1 MQQVSQLYIEGMG
14 DIIRQP
20 SKMRL
25 TFHYPSGAITYTTED
40 ITKVTETKTAH
51 LIASELPSIT
61 LEMELLNL
69 DGTFNPN
76 DDSGFHDMI
85 VEGVRVDYEFGY
97 DIPLVKPYGYEGD
110 GVESDP
116 VYGMSGGDTP
126 QYLYYT
132 DEGFITIPQEAYGFV
147 VGHET
152 EWIPGGEVFTDG
164 EISYDQDA
172 LTVTISAVDYLS
184 KLDAPI
190 YFGHGSVSLKYI
202 VEHLINQTDYPEDS
216 SGNKK
221 IVIGDKLNNF
231 TTAYN
236 ISGHSDE
243 ALPAKEWLQILA
255 HAGGV
260 QMYIDRGGYLHLDT
274 LPEETSVDY
283 HLPLDQQMENPE
295 HSKLRIPKKLI
306 VPINTEFDD
315 PLEVDIGG
323 GGEDMVVENPYIIVT
338 SNAENL
344 RDRIED
350 KFIPFRNEGH
360 IAYRGEPALDIL
372 DKITFDAPFEEN
384 IEGTIVESVLTFDG
398 TLEGELVL
406 RYCLGENTPRK
417 VKITGS
423 GNFTFPLGGVVPVQE
438 NYTLICDTDL
448 PSPTYKWSY
457 FTVSDGNWKII
468 AGETTNTLEVN
479 YDDSYFNNDDTVTFR
494 CTVNNTR
501 SSITRISKIQLV
513 KSPNAS
519 YRGTIKAEDKDDLLN
534 EVVSP
539 EVGDIVLLDNT
550 EEESG
555 IYGETYVYNGDE
567 WVATEES
574 DALAMTYKDAL
585 QLAEDSGKTIYTSE
599 IYADLIVTKK
609 LRVQSGDFLAKINE
623 TDGVDV
629 TYDGN
634 KLFKVEPLTGKIYF
648 GEHFWYDPAT
658 ETIRSKNDKM
668 IIGADGVLR
677 AVDGVFKGTI
687 EAGSSVPYSTVSG
700 APPSNADNTST
711 FFESGTAFQTANG
724 KVKIHNDGTI
734 EAVDGRFTGDVF
746 ANSGYFKGIFDTTAL
761 KLEPGGETTQS
772 HSESQTNLQA
782 KNFYDYFV
790 SSEGLVSGT
799 LYKAT
804 ILGSSISIYTE
815 YGSYILNTADI
826 AYASLSYGGS
836 GYNYDYYLRFYD
848 NSFTDI
854 GGVNTH
860 VYTYGGI
867 TYSGSYVV
875 GGVTV
880 TLGWGG
886 DKLIISS
893 DTPTIDIGLDNYQ
906 IYIDTSTGSLKVKL
920 P

>member
-658 ETIRSKNDKM
+658 ESIRSTDDNLVINADGTLEGKLSKFIDGDFTGTANIKEGLFEANIDAPSFSSLPGSGGTSGSFSGTTAKQQVEGAYNTIRDFLVPNKLYPCVVSGDSSVKYISHNGGF
-668 IIGADGVLR
+668 IQL
-677 AVDGVFKGTI
+677 
-687 EAGSSVPYSTVSG
+687 GSSFDVTLHVPGGTNKTMSG
-700 APPSNADNTST
+700 AIVPFSGAQYTSPYAGQSKT
-711 FFESGTAFQTANG
+711 FTFYYGM
-724 KVKIHNDGTI
+724 
-734 EAVDGRFTGDVF
+734 GDVF
-746 ANSGYFKGIFDTTAL
+746 KFKNLPTDDVGLSSGQVWRDGTTL
-761 KLEPGGETTQS
+761 KIVP
-772 HSESQTNLQA
+772 
-782 KNFYDYFV
+782 
-790 SSEGLVSGT
+790 
-799 LYKAT
+799 
-804 ILGSSISIYTE
+804 
-815 YGSYILNTADI
+815 
-826 AYASLSYGGS
+826 
-836 GYNYDYYLRFYD
+836 
-848 NSFTDI
+848 
-854 GGVNTH
+854 
-860 VYTYGGI
+860 
-867 TYSGSYVV
+867 
-875 GGVTV
+875 
-880 TLGWGG
+880 
-886 DKLIISS
+886 
-893 DTPTIDIGLDNYQ
+893 
-906 IYIDTSTGSLKVKL
+906 
-920 P
+920 

>member
-76 DDSGFHDMI
+76 DGSGLHDMI

-221 IVIGDKLNNF
+221 IIISNKLDNF

-283 HLPLDQQMENPE
+283 HLPLEHQMENPE

-306 VPINTEFDD
+306 IPINTEFDD

-323 GGEDMVVENPYIIVT
+323 GGEDMIVENPYMIVT

-344 RDRIED
+344 RDRIEER
-350 KFIPFRNEGH
+350 FIPFRNEGH

-423 GNFTFPLGGVVPVQE
+423 GNFTFPLGGEVPVQE
-438 NYTLICDTDL
+438 NYILICETDL

-468 AGETTNTLEVN
+468 AGETANTLEVN

-519 YRGTIKAEDKDDLLN
+519 YRGTIEAKDKDDLLN

-555 IYGETYVYNGDE
+555 IYGETCVYNGDE

-648 GEHFWYDPAT
+648 GEHFWYNPDDGAIHTP
-658 ETIRSKNDKM
+658 NDK
-668 IIGADGVLR
+668 
-677 AVDGVFKGTI
+677 
-687 EAGSSVPYSTVSG
+687 TVIK
-700 APPSNADNTST
+700 A
-711 FFESGTAFQTANG
+711 
-724 KVKIHNDGTI
+724 DGTI

-761 KLEPGGETTQS
+761 KLEPGDDS
-772 HSESQTNLQA
+772 SESYSQGAGALQTENFYNYFIGEGLLANTFYNVSFSASSITIINGYGTVNETFNTTNIAHAQLYKIWSPGTVCYYEITFYDSEFNKLTHILSYYSKYGDLLNTNLSRWI
-782 KNFYDYFV
+782 NTTI
-790 SSEGLVSGT
+790 T
-799 LYKAT
+799 LT
-804 ILGSSISIYTE
+804 IE
-815 YGSYILNTADI
+815 Y
-826 AYASLSYGGS
+826 
-836 GYNYDYYLRFYD
+836 
-848 NSFTDI
+848 
-854 GGVNTH
+854 
-860 VYTYGGI
+860 
-867 TYSGSYVV
+867 
-875 GGVTV
+875 
-880 TLGWGG
+880 GG
-886 DKLIISS
+886 DKLIVSS
-893 DTPTIDIGLDNYQ
+893 DIPTVPTGLSDYQ
-906 IYIDTSTGSLKVKL
+906 MFIANNGDGTATLKVKL